1 MTEHQNEKLSALVD
15 GEQDRDTMQ
24 ALVENASHRER
35 WFRYQ
40 LASAVVRGDA
50 VAGHRF
56 DISAAVAAEIAK
68 SPVHAPASS
77 SLLSAMQRW
86 LRRSS
91 WMRPAASMAVAASVA
106 VVTVVAVQQLQ
117 TPEDVINPAP
127 QGRSV
132 TTLET
137 MPMGGVVNPVSFN
150 TVHSPTEQQD
160 VGLERRLL
168 QSFMMDHQQQ
178 LQLSQQQE
186 AEALEA
192 ELKGSPDQP
201 EPGTQ

>member
-15 GEQDRDTMQ
+15 GEQDQETMQ

-50 VAGHRF
+50 IAGHRF
-56 DISAAVAAEIAK
+56 DISAAVAAEVAK
-68 SPVHAPASS
+68 SPVLAPAKV
-77 SLLSAMQRW
+77 SALAGLQRW
-86 LRRSS
+86 LQRSG

-106 VVTVVAVQQLQ
+106 VVTVISVQQLQ
-117 TPEDVINPAP
+117 APTEVTNPAP

-132 TTLET
+132 STLET
-137 MPMGGVVNPVSFN
+137 MPIGGVVNPVSFN
-150 TVHSPTEQQD
+150 TVHTPSEQMD
-160 VGLERRLL
+160 VGVERRLL

-186 AEALEA
+186 VATLEA
-192 ELKGSPDQP
+192 EAEVTPEQP
-201 EPGTQ
+201 EPDSQ